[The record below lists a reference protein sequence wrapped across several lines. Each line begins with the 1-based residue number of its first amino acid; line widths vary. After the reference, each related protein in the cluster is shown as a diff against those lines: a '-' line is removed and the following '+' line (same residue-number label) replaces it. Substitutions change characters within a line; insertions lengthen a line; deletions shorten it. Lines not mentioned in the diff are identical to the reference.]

1 VNERTEYTP
10 GGDVLACCWL
20 SSQHS
25 EEEFGDT
32 LLAVAGRDNSVS
44 VISVVTSAVVALLK
58 GHTKVIQARGALTL
72 CVSFAWLRDARLYEC
87 PYTYSSLREVLGS
100 AGAQAT
106 TAGSAGLSLALRRL
120 PGLG

>member
-1 VNERTEYTP
+1 MNERTEYTP

-20 SSQHS
+20 SSRHS

-58 GHTKVIQARGALTL
+58 GHTKARGPFCVPFARPRCLHECICLRYRTL
-72 CVSFAWLRDARLYEC
+72 S
-87 PYTYSSLREVLGS
+87 T
-100 AGAQAT
+100 
-106 TAGSAGLSLALRRL
+106 RL
-120 PGLG
+120 PLQLIYLP

>member
-1 VNERTEYTP
+1 MNERTEYTP

-58 GHTKVIQARGALTL
+58 GHTKVIQARGALAL
-72 CVSFAWLRDARLYEC
+72 CVSFVWLRDACAPASDDCWEC
-87 PYTYSSLREVLGS
+87 RAQP
-100 AGAQAT
+100 GAPPA
-106 TAGSAGLSLALRRL
+106 AWVRVRVGV
-120 PGLG
+120 